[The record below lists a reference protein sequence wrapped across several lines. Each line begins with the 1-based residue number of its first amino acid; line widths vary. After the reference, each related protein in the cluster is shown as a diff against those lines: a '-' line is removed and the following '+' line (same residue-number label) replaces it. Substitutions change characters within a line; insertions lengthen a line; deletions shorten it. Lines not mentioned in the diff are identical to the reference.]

1 MVVDERRNFAF
12 LFSLMKYFLS
22 LLSTVAIAIPLAFA
36 STSVSTLYDQTVELK
51 SCVKTTEKPCQKNFV
66 IEQFIPDIG
75 WVGIYVKE
83 TADRKGQSGGIE
95 VAQLFFENEAGDR
108 TPFTSALQ
116 IFERGTVVLDYPQSV
131 TGNEWFPA
139 SLELKI
145 FFLPHEETAK
155 RSLILR
161 RADDEEGFEDY
172 VKKEEFVVSPL
183 CTALKSAVKVPIA
196 CGDVGVRDLSTSP
209 SSDTTPGSA
218 RDDREG
224 GAALD
229 DNTFRSDPLKLPE
242 LDFSGKPT
250 RPPVITI
257 RPSEQQVF
265 VNEPVTIKVTEVYDP
280 DGKCGIFE
288 YEWKKPK
295 SLEIEKPSLDRKLGD
310 LFFVPK
316 NTGVFL
322 FSLRVRETCQE
333 LGKLISAP
341 AKVRL
346 TVNDKARGFSDVM
359 DAPQYENAIYTLYH
373 EGSLRGYGD
382 GTVRPNAPINRAE
395 FLKMVFETLKF
406 PIDKTVFSPRYSDV
420 SPDAWFAP
428 YVSQADLLG
437 VIKGYPDG
445 KFHPERT
452 VNLVEA
458 LKIVL
463 HFTTIDILDTEAF
476 SFPDVETGSWYSR
489 YVQTAFREGI
499 LDLQPGKRV
508 RPGETLSRG
517 KASELIVRTFL
528 YPVNRI
534 NQVNK
539 DVLRRPD
546 EFQDF
551 SEFTK

>member
-1 MVVDERRNFAF
+1 MN
-12 LFSLMKYFLS
+12 YFLS
-22 LLSTVAIAIPLAFA
+22 FLATFIIAIPLAFA
-36 STSVSTLYDQTVELK
+36 APTVSTLYDQTVELK
-51 SCVKTTEKPCQKNFV
+51 ACVKTAEKLCQKNFV
-66 IEQFIPDIG
+66 IEQFIPDTG
-75 WVGIYVKE
+75 WVGIFVKE

-95 VAQLFFENEAGDR
+95 EAQLFFENEAGER
-108 TPFTSALQ
+108 TAFTSAMQ
-116 IFERGTVVLDYPQSV
+116 IFERGTVVLDYPNPF
-131 TGNEWFPA
+131 TGNEWFSA

-145 FFLPHEETAK
+145 FFLPHEETTR
-155 RSLILR
+155 RSLILKL
-161 RADDEEGFEDY
+161 ANDEKDYEDY
-172 VKKEEFVVSPL
+172 VKKEEAVISPL
-183 CTALKSAVKVPIA
+183 CTALKDAAKVPEV
-196 CGDVGVRDLSTSP
+196 CGP
-209 SSDTTPGSA
+209 SSPEATKGVETT
-218 RDDREG
+218 
-224 GAALD
+224 D
-229 DNTFRSDPLKLPE
+229 DNTLRSDPLKLPE

-265 VNEPVTIKVTEVYDP
+265 VNEPVTIKVNEVYDP
-280 DGKCGIFE
+280 DGKCSIFE

-295 SLEIEKPSLDRKLGD
+295 SLELEKPSLDRKLGD

-316 NTGVFL
+316 NTGVFI
-322 FSLRVRETCQE
+322 FSLRARETCQE
-333 LGKLISAP
+333 LGTLISASV
-341 AKVRL
+341 KVRI
-346 TVNDKARGFSDVM
+346 TVNDKAKGFTDVT
-359 DAPQYENAIYTLYH
+359 DAPIYENAIYTLYH
-373 EGSLRGYGD
+373 EGSLRGYAD

-458 LKIVL
+458 LKISL

-499 LDLQPGKRV
+499 LDIQPGKRV
-508 RPGETLSRG
+508 RPGEPLSRG

-539 DVLRRPD
+539 DTLRRPD